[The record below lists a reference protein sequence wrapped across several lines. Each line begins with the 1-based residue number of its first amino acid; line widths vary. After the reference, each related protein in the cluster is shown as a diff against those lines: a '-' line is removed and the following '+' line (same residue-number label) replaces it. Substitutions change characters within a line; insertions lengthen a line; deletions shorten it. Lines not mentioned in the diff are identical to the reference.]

1 MPPDSPRPIAE
12 TWRALSLVM
21 SRLQATTASSLGLA
35 TSDLKCLDRLRTA
48 GATTP
53 RALCEVT
60 GHTAGAVT
68 GMIDRLEA
76 AGFAAR
82 ARDPKDGR
90 RVTVKPVRAA
100 ITRRLAPLQ
109 AALDE
114 AFSQIGEDFSAA
126 ELRVVARY
134 LERSVDVLDALCRP
148 GDPP

>member
-1 MPPDSPRPIAE
+1 MPLESRRPIAE

-21 SRLQATTASSLGLA
+21 SRLQATAAASLGLA
-35 TSDLKCLDRLRTA
+35 ASDLKCLDHLCSQ

-68 GMIDRLEA
+68 GMVDRLEA

-100 ITRRLAPLQ
+100 IKRRLAPLN
-109 AALDE
+109 AALDD
-114 AFSQIGEDFSAA
+114 AFSQIGEDFTAA

-134 LERSVDVLDALCRP
+134 LERSVEVLDTLSR
-148 GDPP
+148 GGEES